1 MAQPSQFEL
10 STEQY
15 LVATHCI
22 ASSVADVQFF
32 TAPVKCE
39 VVGVREVH
47 AVAGNDGSDVTAT
60 IRRCQGTEAATAGD
74 DLLGTTKINLKGTA
88 LTEQK
93 FDAADSGELTSTTA
107 NLTLDAGDRLSLD
120 VTGTTTTLAGV
131 IVTVLLKRV

>member
-15 LVATHCI
+15 FVATHYI
-22 ASSVADVQFF
+22 AGTVADVQFW

-47 AVAGNDGSDVTAT
+47 AVAGDDAGTVTA
-60 IRRCQGTEAATAGD
+60 IVRRCQGTEAATAGD
-74 DLLGTTKINLKGTA
+74 NLLSTTINLKGTA
-88 LTEQK
+88 LTEQ
-93 FDAADSGELTSTTA
+93 APALTATTA
-107 NLTLDAGDRLSLD
+107 DLTLEAGNRLSLD

-131 IVTVLLKRV
+131 ILTVLLKRA

>member
-15 LVATHCI
+15 IVADHYI

-39 VVGVREVH
+39 VVGVREIH
-47 AVAGNDGSDVTAT
+47 AVAGNDAGEVTGT

-74 DLLGTTKINLKGTA
+74 DLLSAAINFKGTA
-88 LTEQK
+88 LTQQIP
-93 FDAADSGELTSTTA
+93 ALTATTA
-107 NLTLDAGDRLSLD
+107 NLILEAGDRLSLD

>member
-15 LVATHCI
+15 LVATHYI

-39 VVGVREVH
+39 VVAVREIHVT
-47 AVAGNDGSDVTAT
+47 AGSDGGAVTGT

-74 DLLGTTKINLKGTA
+74 DLLSATINLKGTA
-88 LTEQK
+88 LTEQTP
-93 FDAADSGELTSTTA
+93 ALTATTA
-107 NLTLDAGDRLSLD
+107 NLTLETGNRLSLD
-120 VTGTTTTLAGV
+120 VTGTTTDLAGV
-131 IVTVLLKRV
+131 IVTVLLKRA

>member
-15 LVATHCI
+15 FTATHVI
-22 ASSVADVQFF
+22 GSSVADVQFF

-39 VVGVREVH
+39 VVSIREVH
-47 AVAGNDGSDVTAT
+47 AVAGDDAGAVTGT

-88 LTEQK
+88 LTEQ
-93 FDAADSGELTSTTA
+93 APALTSTSA
-107 NLTLDAGDRLSLD
+107 DLVLEAGNRLSLD

-131 IVTVLLKRV
+131 ILTVLLKRV

>member
-15 LVATHCI
+15 IVATHFI

-39 VVGVREVH
+39 VVAVREIHVT
-47 AVAGNDGSDVTAT
+47 AGTDGSDVTGT

-74 DLLGTTKINLKGTA
+74 DLLSAAINLKGTA
-88 LTEQK
+88 LTEQTP
-93 FDAADSGELTSTTA
+93 ALTATTA
-107 NLTLDAGDRLSLD
+107 NLTLEAGNRLSLD
-120 VTGTTTTLAGV
+120 VTGTTTALAGV
-131 IVTVLLKRV
+131 ILTVLLERV

>member
-15 LVATHCI
+15 ITATHYI

-39 VVGVREVH
+39 VVAVREVH
-47 AVAGNDGSDVTAT
+47 ATAGNDAGAVTGT

-74 DLLGTTKINLKGTA
+74 DLLSAAINFKGTA
-88 LTEQK
+88 LTEQTP
-93 FDAADSGELTSTTA
+93 ALTATTA
-107 NLTLDAGDRLSLD
+107 DLTLEAGNRLSLD

-131 IVTVLLKRV
+131 IITVLLKRV

>member
-15 LVATHCI
+15 LVATHYI
-22 ASSVADVQFF
+22 ASSVADVQFY

-39 VVGVREVH
+39 VVAIREVQ
-47 AVAGNDGSDVTAT
+47 AVAGDDGSAVTGT

-88 LTEQK
+88 LTEQ
-93 FDAADSGELTSTTA
+93 APALTSTTA
-107 NLTLDAGDRLSLD
+107 NLTLEAGNRLSLD
-120 VTGTTTTLAGV
+120 VTGTTTALAGV

>member
-15 LVATHCI
+15 IVADHCI

-32 TAPVKCE
+32 TAPVKCQ
-39 VVGVREVH
+39 VVSIREVH
-47 AVAGNDGSDVTAT
+47 ATAGSDAGTVTGK

-74 DLLGTTKINLKGTA
+74 DLLGTTKIDFKGTA

-107 NLTLDAGDRLSLD
+107 NLTLEAGDRLSLD
-120 VTGTTTTLAGV
+120 VTGTTTALAGV
-131 IVTVLLKRV
+131 ILSVLLKRI

>member
-15 LVATHCI
+15 IVADHYI

-32 TAPVKCE
+32 TAPVKCQ
-39 VVGVREVH
+39 VVSIREVH
-47 AVAGNDGSDVTAT
+47 AVAGNAGSDVTAT

-88 LTEQK
+88 LTEQTP
-93 FDAADSGELTSTTA
+93 ALTSTTA

-131 IVTVLLKRV
+131 ILTVLLKRV

>member
-15 LVATHCI
+15 ITATHYI

-39 VVGVREVH
+39 VVSIREVH
-47 AVAGNDGSDVTAT
+47 AVAGDDGSAVTGT

-74 DLLGTTKINLKGTA
+74 DLLGSTKINLKGTA
-88 LTEQK
+88 LTEQTP
-93 FDAADSGELTSTTA
+93 ALTSTTA
-107 NLTLDAGDRLSLD
+107 NLTLEAGDRLSLD
-120 VTGTTTTLAGV
+120 VTGTTATLAGV
-131 IVTVLLKRV
+131 ILTVLLKRV

>member
-15 LVATHCI
+15 LVATHYI

-39 VVGVREVH
+39 VVAVREVH
-47 AVAGNDGSDVTAT
+47 ATAGNDGSDVTAT

-88 LTEQK
+88 LTEQTP
-93 FDAADSGELTSTTA
+93 ALTGTSA
-107 NLTLDAGDRLSLD
+107 NLVLEAGDRLSLD

>member
-15 LVATHCI
+15 IVADHYI

-39 VVGVREVH
+39 VVSIREIH
-47 AVAGNDGSDVTAT
+47 AVAGSDGSAVSGT

-74 DLLGTTKINLKGTA
+74 DLLGSTKIDFKGTA

-107 NLTLDAGDRLSLD
+107 NLTLEAGDRLSLD
-120 VTGTTTTLAGV
+120 VTGTTTALAGV
-131 IVTVLLKRV
+131 IVTVLLKRI

>member
-10 STEQY
+10 SSEQY
-15 LVATHCI
+15 IVATHHI

-39 VVGVREVH
+39 VVAVREVH
-47 AVAGNDGSDVTAT
+47 ATAGNDAGAVTGT

-74 DLLGTTKINLKGTA
+74 DLLSAAINFKGTA
-88 LTEQK
+88 LTEQTP
-93 FDAADSGELTSTTA
+93 ALTATTA
-107 NLTLDAGDRLSLD
+107 DLTLEAGNRLSLD

-131 IVTVLLKRV
+131 IITVLLKRV

>member
-1 MAQPSQFEL
+1 MAQPSQFEI

-15 LVATHCI
+15 LVATHYI

-39 VVGVREVH
+39 VVAVREVH
-47 AVAGNDGSDVTAT
+47 ATAGNDGSDVTAT

-88 LTEQK
+88 LTEQTP
-93 FDAADSGELTSTTA
+93 ALTGTSA
-107 NLTLDAGDRLSLD
+107 NLVLEAGDRLSLD

>member
-15 LVATHCI
+15 LEATFYG
-22 ASSVADVQFF
+22 ASSIADVQFWA
-32 TAPVKCE
+32 APVKCQ
-39 VVGVREVH
+39 VVAVREVH
-47 AVAGNDGSDVTAT
+47 ATAGNDAGDVTGT
-60 IRRCQGTEAATAGD
+60 VRRCQGTEAATAGD

-88 LTEQK
+88 LTEQTP
-93 FDAADSGELTSTTA
+93 ALTSTIA

-131 IVTVLLKRV
+131 ILTVLLKRV

>member
-15 LVATHCI
+15 LVATQYI
-22 ASSVADVQFF
+22 AGTVADVQFW

-39 VVGVREVH
+39 VVGIREVH
-47 AVAGNDGSDVTAT
+47 AVAGDDAGAVTGT

-74 DLLGTTKINLKGTA
+74 DLLGDTKINFKGTA
-88 LTEQK
+88 LTEQ
-93 FDAADSGELTSTTA
+93 APALTSTSA
-107 NLTLDAGDRLSLD
+107 NLVLEAGNRLSLD

>member
-15 LVATHCI
+15 IVATHNI

-39 VVGVREVH
+39 VVGIREIH
-47 AVAGNDGSDVTAT
+47 AVAGNDAGEVTGT

-74 DLLGTTKINLKGTA
+74 DLLGSTKIDLKGTA
-88 LTEQK
+88 LTEQ
-93 FDAADSGELTSTTA
+93 APALTSTTA
-107 NLTLDAGDRLSLD
+107 NLTLEAGDRLSLD

-131 IVTVLLKRV
+131 ILSVLLKRV